1 MAIRV
6 QQMGVRVPD
15 SERYDQGDVMTVD
28 VQGVLTV
35 WGHARGQD
43 DDERDVVAVWAAG
56 TWARADRE

>member
-35 WGHARGQD
+35 WGHARD
-43 DDERDVVAVWAAG
+43 RDDERDVVAVWAAG